1 MEEKKYVSISLI
13 NKAIKN
19 VIDAQ
24 PFLNKVYLKG
34 EISNFKGHTRGHLYF
49 TLKDESSRISA
60 VMFASAASSLTFTP
74 ADGMNVLVEG
84 LVFMKQM
91 VVIKYTLIKWTKM
104 VSAIY
109 IWNMKN

>member
-49 TLKDESSRISA
+49 TLKDENS
-60 VMFASAASSLTFTP
+60 
-74 ADGMNVLVEG
+74 
-84 LVFMKQM
+84 
-91 VVIKYTLIKWTKM
+91 LIKCIIKSYKCSY
-104 VSAIY
+104 VCFSCFIFDFYAS
-109 IWNMKN
+109 